1 MSYSN
6 IVPNVSDIRDQ
17 DMRLRILRGFN
28 NAHRVDR
35 RFPEGVEMVRGEWV
49 TVNADNTV
57 QKMGANPAA
66 GAVVVFRGTEGFDS
80 RGTQQVTTF
89 EHPNSLIIETDN
101 YVADTYL
108 RDDVMVAVLDAG
120 VGKLRKAASPAE
132 AAFGVAKVA
141 EVKEGTLVL
150 KLL

>member
-17 DMRLRILRGFN
+17 DMRLRVLRGFA
-28 NAHRVDR
+28 NAHRIDR
-35 RFPEGVEMVRGEWV
+35 RFPEGVDMQRGEWV
-49 TVNADNTV
+49 TVNNDGGV
-57 QKMGANPAA
+57 EKMGASPAK

-80 RGTQQVTTF
+80 RATQQVTIF
-89 EHPNSLIIETDN
+89 EHPSSLIVETDN
-101 YVADTYL
+101 YISDSYD

-120 VGKLRKAASPAE
+120 VGKLRKAASAAE
-132 AAFGVAKVA
+132 ALLGVAKVA